1 VALPRRPP
9 PKAHT
14 SSVQNADKTNST
26 RTFKQPQ
33 LEHDIRGPCG
43 AIIAYTTV
51 NAASAGAR
59 DDHVAPIPHLRL
71 HVTPSKLNLL
81 QNELHHCKARINL
94 HEADATRAHNHL
106 TNNEHPGSPPQISD
120 LSGFSDL
127 VGPYGHLLPHGGHR
141 PRKVRDR
148 GNVTVYLANVE
159 VLIVVRLLLWA
170 GVASAT

>member
-127 VGPYGHLLPHGGHR
+127 VGPYGS
-141 PRKVRDR
+141 PRAEE
-148 GNVTVYLANVE
+148 GE
-159 VLIVVRLLLWA
+159 RLRSSHE
-170 GVASAT
+170 ASSLHFREQ